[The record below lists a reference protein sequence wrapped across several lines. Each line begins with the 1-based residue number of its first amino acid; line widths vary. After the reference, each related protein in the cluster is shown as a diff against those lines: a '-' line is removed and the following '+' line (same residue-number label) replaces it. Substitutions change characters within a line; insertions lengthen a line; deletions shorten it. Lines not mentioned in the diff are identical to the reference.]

1 MTLSLDYHHH
11 KWKTY
16 SIFYILSVGK
26 KEGVKE
32 VYRLKHIHHNLLV
45 EKTQAVNHNYVE
57 AKGGGWSLQ
66 TCNSFHGEV

>member
-1 MTLSLDYHHH
+1 MKNLLNFLYVISRA
-11 KWKTY
+11 
-16 SIFYILSVGK
+16 K

-57 AKGGGWSLQ
+57 LKEGV
-66 TCNSFHGEV
+66 EVCRHATLFMASESKNV